1 MHRHIRGFR
10 VLIAFGFRAARRE
23 ATLFL
28 LAAAAM
34 ALLGPIGSFAAK
46 LLIDGVVAR
55 DLARALAAAATIAA
69 LTALGLLNGMYYIDW
84 LFAVLEKTSAAINR
98 ALMGL
103 LGGVPGIAHH
113 ELPQYLQELDLL
125 QERRHSL
132 AGMTN
137 ATAGLVRIAVQ
148 LIVSGVLLARLDPTL
163 LALPLVGIGSFL
175 AGRKAQRLKQAAEE
189 ATVETERRRRH
200 LYEVAT
206 SPNLGKEVRLFGLRD
221 ELLRRHHRA
230 AGTVMAVRNRAD
242 WQSAGLE
249 ALGTLLFGLAYA
261 GAVALVLVRAVDGLA
276 TPGDVVLAIGLVA
289 GLNNVVSM
297 AVGYG
302 TFFLGVL
309 RVADRY
315 LWLVDYAAANRE
327 APAEPAPLPD
337 RLQVGIELRDLT
349 FRYPGSEAPALDH
362 LSLRLPAGSVVALV
376 GDNGAGK
383 TTLAKLLCRFYEPDS
398 GRMLIDG
405 VELRQLPVAGW
416 RARLSAAFQD
426 FARFEFLVR
435 ETVGVGDLPRLEQ
448 APAIA
453 VALAR
458 AGASDVPAGLP
469 EQLETQLG
477 KAWSGGVD
485 LSGGQWQKLALG
497 RAMLREQPLL
507 VIFDE
512 PTAALDAPTEHALF
526 ERFADTARSGQR
538 AGTVTLLVSHRF
550 STVRMADLIVV
561 LEHGRIAEQGS
572 HAELMARDGKYA
584 ELYRLQSRGY
594 K

>member
-1 MHRHIRGFR
+1 MRRHIRGFR
-10 VLIAFGFRAARRE
+10 VLIAFGFRAAPRE

-28 LAAAAM
+28 LAGAAM

-55 DLARALAAAATIAA
+55 DLARALTASVIIAA
-69 LTALGLLNGMYYIDW
+69 VAGLGLLNVMYYIDW
-84 LFAVLEKTSAAINR
+84 LFAVLEKASAAINR

-103 LGGVPGIAHH
+103 LGGVTGIAHH
-113 ELPQYLQELDLL
+113 ELPQYLQELELL
-125 QERRHSL
+125 QERRVSL

-137 ATAGLVRIAVQ
+137 ATAGMVRVAVQ
-148 LIVSGVLLARLDPTL
+148 LVASGVLLARLDPVL

-175 AGRKAQRLKQAAEE
+175 ASRKAQHLKQTAEE

-206 SPNLGKEVRLFGLRD
+206 SATLGKEVRLFGLRN
-221 ELLRRHHRA
+221 ELLRRHYQA
-230 AGTVMAVRNRAD
+230 AGAVMAIRNRAD

-261 GAVALVLVRAVDGLA
+261 GSVALVLIRAVDGLA

-315 LWLVDYAAANRE
+315 LWLVDYAAANQE
-327 APAEPAPLPD
+327 SPTDPAPVPD
-337 RLQVGIELRDLT
+337 RLHEGIEFRDLT
-349 FRYPGSEAPALDH
+349 FRYPGGDVPVIDH
-362 LSLRLPAGSVVALV
+362 LSLQLPAGRVVALV

-383 TTLAKLLCRFYEPDS
+383 TTLAKLLCRFYEPES

-405 VELRQLPVAGW
+405 VDLRRLPVAAW

-426 FARFEFLVR
+426 FAHFEFLVR
-435 ETVGVGDLPRLEQ
+435 ETVGVSDLPRIEH
-448 APAIA
+448 APAIGA
-453 VALAR
+453 ALAR
-458 AGASDVPAGLP
+458 AGASDVPAALP
-469 EQLETQLG
+469 KQLETQLG
-477 KAWSGGVD
+477 KAWAGGVD

-526 ERFADTARSGQR
+526 ERFAAAARHGQG
-538 AGTVTLLVSHRF
+538 AGTVTVLVSHRF

-561 LEHGRIAEQGS
+561 LEHGRIVEQGS
-572 HAELMARDGKYA
+572 HVELMAQDGTYA
-584 ELYRLQSRGY
+584 ELYRLQSRAY
-594 K
+594 Q

>member
-1 MHRHIRGFR
+1 
-10 VLIAFGFRAARRE
+10 
-23 ATLFL
+23 LFL
-28 LAAAAM
+28 LAGAAM
-34 ALLGPIGSFAAK
+34 ALLGPVGSFAAK
-46 LLIDGVVAR
+46 VLIDGVVAH
-55 DLARALAAAATIAA
+55 DLAHTLFASVISAAVAALA
-69 LTALGLLNGMYYIDW
+69 LLNGMYYIDW
-84 LFAVLEKTSAAINR
+84 FFAVLEKASAAINR

-103 LGGVPGIAHH
+103 LGGTPGIAHH
-113 ELPQYLQELDLL
+113 ELPQYLQELELL

-137 ATAGLVRIAVQ
+137 ATVGMVRIAVQ
-148 LIVSGVLLARLDPTL
+148 LVASGVLLARLDPVL

-175 AGRKAQRLKQAAEE
+175 AGRKAQRLKQVAEE
-189 ATVETERRRRH
+189 ACVATERQRRH

-206 SPNLGKEVRLFGLRD
+206 SASLGKEVRLFGLRD

-230 AGTVMAVRNRAD
+230 AGTVMTIRNRAD
-242 WQSAGLE
+242 WQSAGFE

-261 GAVALVLVRAVDGLA
+261 GSVALVLVRAVDGLA

-315 LWLVDYAAANRE
+315 LWLLDYAAANQ
-327 APAEPAPLPD
+327 ASPAEPAPVPD
-337 RLQVGIELRDLT
+337 RLDRGIDLSDLT
-349 FRYPGSEAPALDH
+349 FRYPGSAATVLQQV
-362 LSLRLPAGSVVALV
+362 SLHLPAGGVVALV
-376 GDNGAGK
+376 GENGAGK
-383 TTLAKLLCRFYEPDS
+383 TTLAKVLCRFYEPD
-398 GRMLIDG
+398 GGQILVDGID
-405 VELRQLPVAGW
+405 LRRLPVDAW

-435 ETVGVGDLPRLEQ
+435 ETVGVGDLPRIEQ
-448 APAIA
+448 SA
-453 VALAR
+453 VISEALAR
-458 AGASDVPAGLP
+458 AGAGDVLATLP
-469 EQLETQLG
+469 ERLETQLG
-477 KAWSGGVD
+477 KAWKGGVEF
-485 LSGGQWQKLALG
+485 SGGQWQKLALG

-526 ERFADTARSGQR
+526 ERFAAAARGSQL
-538 AGTVTLLVSHRF
+538 AGTVTVLVSHRF

-561 LEHGRIAEQGS
+561 LEHGQVVEQGS
-572 HAELMARDGKYA
+572 HADLMARNGTYA
-584 ELYRLQSRGY
+584 ALYRLQSQAY
-594 K
+594 Q